1 MHAPA
6 SLCLQRISAGQHRV
20 LGGAVMDVR
29 NFLTPP
35 RHELTTHDSCI
46 SACLVESG
54 CSVFPYLLSVLQY
67 EYHLGARSCLR
78 ALAFV
83 FLFITCAGFLLGI
96 SSCALFSPPFV
107 PLFSFVSCRCLFRHV
122 LVRGYP
128 CGGAAPCV
136 ARAGICSVMVVSCGI
151 LLLVALSAPASL
163 LFRRSSVGRSPFVF

>member
-29 NFLTPP
+29 NFLTLP

-83 FLFITCAGFLLGI
+83 FLFITCAGFLLGL
-96 SSCALFSPPFV
+96 SSCALFFT
-107 PLFSFVSCRCLFRHV
+107 
-122 LVRGYP
+122 
-128 CGGAAPCV
+128 
-136 ARAGICSVMVVSCGI
+136 SVC
-151 LLLVALSAPASL
+151 
-163 LFRRSSVGRSPFVF
+163 PFVFLRVMSLLVSACSCAGLSLRRSGALRCSSRYM